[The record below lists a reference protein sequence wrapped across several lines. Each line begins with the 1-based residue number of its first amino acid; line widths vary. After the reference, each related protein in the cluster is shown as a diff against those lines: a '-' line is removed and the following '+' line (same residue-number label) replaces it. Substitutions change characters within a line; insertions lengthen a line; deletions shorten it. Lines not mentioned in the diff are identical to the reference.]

1 MTSTV
6 RPLGATYEPPV
17 AHAATHLQPVAPDER
32 IHGLDL
38 LRGWAMFGVLWSNLN
53 DWYGTADPTTRLD
66 RVLAWTQGYLV
77 ESRFYTLL
85 CILFG
90 VGFGIQLLRASER
103 GVDLKSTYYRRSA
116 ALLAIGVVH
125 GLLIWSGDILTMY
138 ALVSFALVMFRR
150 ASTKRVLLWVGL
162 AWLIVPE
169 IAIALRY
176 LAGQRYMVP
185 FVNATTRNWM
195 LGHGTWTQ
203 IESIRVGM
211 YLDWFGRWAYAFYWD
226 ILAMFLVGLLALK
239 SGFLHRVMTDP
250 KVARRLLL
258 WSIVATAVGFAAVI
272 GTSKLL
278 PGAFR
283 GMDGWTNPRLW
294 YRRRLIF
301 GGSELIQI
309 GEGLAYAALLLLA
322 WQTRRGARLL
332 RPLAAT
338 GRMALTTYLTQS
350 VVSTLVFYGYGFR
363 LLGSFGFT
371 GNLVFTLVLFGC
383 QMALSVWWLRR
394 FRFGPVEWLW
404 RTLTYGSPP
413 RMRVN
418 EVAAAAS

>member
-1 MTSTV
+1 MTSAI
-6 RPLGATYEPPV
+6 RPLGAPYEAPV
-17 AHAATHLQPVAPDER
+17 AHAARHLQPVAPDER

-90 VGFGIQLLRASER
+90 VGFGIQLLRAAER
-103 GVDLKSTYYRRSA
+103 GIDLKSTYYRRSA

-150 ASTKRVLLWVGL
+150 ASTKRVLVWVGI
-162 AWLIVPE
+162 AWLIMPE

-185 FVNATTRNWM
+185 FVDATTRNWI

-203 IESIRVGM
+203 IASIRVGM
-211 YLDWFGRWAYAFYWD
+211 YLDWFGRWAYVFYWD
-226 ILAMFLVGLLALK
+226 ILAMFLAGLLALK
-239 SGFLHRVMTDP
+239 TGFLHRVMTDP
-250 KVARRLLL
+250 KAARRLFF
-258 WSIVATAVGFAAVI
+258 WSVVATAVGFAAPIVA
-272 GTSKLL
+272 SKL
-278 PGAFR
+278 PGTFR
-283 GMDGWTNPRLW
+283 AMEVWTDPRVW

-301 GGSELIQI
+301 AGSELMQI
-309 GEGLAYAALLLLA
+309 GEGLAYAALLLLV

-404 RTLTYGSPP
+404 RTLTYGNPP
-413 RMRVN
+413 RMRNN
-418 EVAAAAS
+418 EVAPAAS